1 MAIAIR
7 ELILLQLKPPC
18 VELSQLTLRFKTKNA
33 TGKQVIKS
41 AETLSS
47 VLLDV
52 SNWEPRALNDK
63 LAEYAFFP
71 LSHIFRDSREL
82 PVRAVEVALQCLD
95 VLISCGWRDKI
106 SPELGKQLLILLSFL
121 AGGSAVEANTQDVNE
136 ELGTAAFKCLQSLF
150 DTSKNAGLDGD
161 EEIQP
166 ENIPVLGHAFTVA
179 LDGVKNGPSIQVRLA
194 ASNSLESMIVSIS
207 DEETL
212 RGFFPGI
219 VSTLTKVIHPGGQRK
234 VSYKPLQRS
243 LQTLEKLLKKVI
255 SDERI
260 FGSSDRSKSKQK
272 NLDSWVEGTSRQVKL
287 ALANIVSLRYYER
300 SEVRLSLFRLCVS
313 ILENCKRTLHQCTT
327 MITESL
333 IVLSSQRYI
342 QESSER
348 MDSLRRILFNNPQLL
363 ETVKNSL
370 HDWILALPRIMLSN
384 DDSPKTRGIDR
395 ILAGFK
401 LISSQH
407 VISDVLNDAIAFN
420 LRASVSTAIQ
430 ASSSQKVN
438 SVSEASFE
446 VARLLQSSGAVSKFP
461 PVLFNEVSQKD
472 TLVGLQTLAQ
482 QLKILP
488 MSSKLKRGIIETL
501 RTLSGDEQL
510 ANLWLSIQLLRPE
523 ATDPEDVN
531 QYLDIQDNAED
542 AENRL
547 LDEVYSFSIDILS
560 RSAFEDESSWKL
572 QCLALEI
579 VALQAH
585 RQQQDFRPELVEA
598 LYPTLERMGS
608 NNAALQRHAM
618 TCLNLMSNAC
628 AYPSPAALITDNA
641 DYLVNALALKLNT
654 FEISPQAPQVL
665 VMMIK
670 LSGPGLIPYLD
681 DLIESIF
688 SILACFH
695 GYQRLV
701 ESVFIVL
708 HAIVE
713 ESAKSPLL
721 ALEPPTSTGVTKIK
735 PIYRPMELSDVA
747 ERIRSRNT
755 PIPDSDPDV
764 PPPIT
769 PQGPWQSDSSKAPAP
784 SIPEQEEAPPP
795 PPVKLLNTISLLTQ
809 HHLTSSSAPIV
820 LSLLSLLSSAFPP
833 LAAYPD
839 TLLPLLATLFPL
851 LFTRLHDPTPAIS
864 AAAAETLSQACAAG
878 GDFLSSRFD
887 DAWPDLFTLY
897 AKREREFHN
906 IEEKLLGHNRA
917 GGPRKRTC
925 DSLRGLIIAVVQHVG
940 VRTQMEDSI
949 FDMLG
954 AHLDVAG
961 VRQVLDGLNP
971 DFLWLVEEKA
981 RMKAGGEKLEKPLVP
996 DGWELRDL
1004 DLGLE

>member
-1 MAIAIR
+1 M
-7 ELILLQLKPPC
+7 
-18 VELSQLTLRFKTKNA
+18 
-33 TGKQVIKS
+33 
-41 AETLSS
+41 
-47 VLLDV
+47 
-52 SNWEPRALNDK
+52 
-63 LAEYAFFP
+63 
-71 LSHIFRDSREL
+71 
-82 PVRAVEVALQCLD
+82 EVALQCLD

-121 AGGSAVEANTQDVNE
+121 AGGSAVGANTQDVNE
-136 ELGTAAFKCLQSLF
+136 ELATAAFKCLQSLF

-166 ENIPVLGHAFTVA
+166 ENIPVLGHALTVV
-179 LDGVKNGPSIQVRLA
+179 LDAVKNGPSIQVRLA
-194 ASNSLESMIVSIS
+194 ASNSLESMIVRIS

-234 VSYKPLQRS
+234 VSYKPIQRS
-243 LQTLEKLLKKVI
+243 LQTLEELLKKVI

-287 ALANIVSLRYYER
+287 ALGNIISLRYHER

-313 ILENCKRTLHQCTT
+313 ILENCKRTLHQSTA

-333 IVLSSQRYI
+333 IVLSSQKYI

-348 MDSLRRILFNNPQLL
+348 MESLGRILFNNPQLL
-363 ETVKNSL
+363 ETVENSL
-370 HDWILALPRIMLSN
+370 HAWILALPRIMLSN
-384 DDSPKTRGIDR
+384 DDSPKTKGIDR
-395 ILAGFK
+395 ILTGFK
-401 LISSQH
+401 LISRQH
-407 VISDVLNDAIAFN
+407 VISNVLNDAIAFN
-420 LRASVSTAIQ
+420 LRASVSAAIQ
-430 ASSSQKVN
+430 ASSQNVT
-438 SVSEASFE
+438 SVSEAKFE
-446 VARLLQSSGAVSKFP
+446 VVRLLQSSDTVSKFP

-488 MSSKLKRGIIETL
+488 MSSKLKRGIVETL

-523 ATDPEDVN
+523 ATEPGVVN
-531 QYLDIQDNAED
+531 QYLEIQDNLED
-542 AENRL
+542 ADNRL
-547 LDEVYSFSIDILS
+547 LDEVYSFSIDVLS

-585 RQQQDFRPELVEA
+585 RQLQDFRPELVEA

-618 TCLNLMSNAC
+618 SCLNLMSSAC
-628 AYPSPAALITDNA
+628 AYSSPAALITENA
-641 DYLVNALALKLNT
+641 DYLVNAVALKLNT

-665 VMMIK
+665 VMMVK
-670 LSGPGLIPYLD
+670 FSGPALIPYLD

-688 SILACFH
+688 SILASFH

-713 ESAKSPLL
+713 ESAKSSLL
-721 ALEPPTSTGVTKIK
+721 ALEPPASTGMTKIK

-755 PIPDSDPDV
+755 PIPDPGPDV

-769 PQGPWQSDSSKAPAP
+769 PHEPWQSDSEAPLP
-784 SIPEQEEAPPP
+784 SIPEPEEAPPP
-795 PPVKLLNTISLLTQ
+795 PPVKLLNTISLLTE
-809 HHLTSSSAPIV
+809 HHLTSSSTPIV

-864 AAAAETLSQACAAG
+864 AAAAKTLSEACAAG

-887 DAWPDLFTLY
+887 DAWPDLCTLY
-897 AKREREFHN
+897 AKREREFHT
-906 IEEKLLGHNRA
+906 IEEKSLGRNRA
-917 GGPRKRTC
+917 GGPRKRTW

-961 VRQVLDGLNP
+961 VRQLLDGLNP

-981 RMKAGGEKLEKPLVP
+981 RMKSGGEKLEKPPVP

-1004 DLGLE
+1004 DLGL

>member
-1 MAIAIR
+1 M
-7 ELILLQLKPPC
+7 QLKPPC
-18 VELSQLTLRFKTKNA
+18 VELSRLTLRFKTKNA

-41 AETLSS
+41 AEILSRI
-47 VLLDV
+47 LLDV

-71 LSHIFRDSREL
+71 LSHIFRDSKEM

-95 VLISCGWRDKI
+95 VLITCGWRNKI

-121 AGGSAVEANTQDVNE
+121 AGGSAVEANTQEVNE

-161 EEIQP
+161 KEIQP

-179 LDGVKNGPSIQVRLA
+179 LDAVKNGPSIQVRLA

-260 FGSSDRSKSKQK
+260 FGSSDRSLSKQK
-272 NLDSWVEGTSRQVKL
+272 NLGSWIEGTSRQVKL
-287 ALANIVSLRYYER
+287 ALANIVSLRYHER
-300 SEVRLSLFRLCVS
+300 SEVRLSLFGLCVS
-313 ILENCKRTLHQCTT
+313 ILENCKRTLHQSTA
-327 MITESL
+327 MIIESL
-333 IVLSSQRYI
+333 VVLSSQQYI
-342 QESSER
+342 QENSER
-348 MDSLRRILFNNPQLL
+348 MESLRRILFDNPQLL
-363 ETVKNSL
+363 EIVKNSL

-384 DDSPKTRGIDR
+384 DDSPKTKGLDR
-395 ILAGFK
+395 ILTGFK
-401 LISSQH
+401 LICSQH

-420 LRASVSTAIQ
+420 LRASVSAAIQ

-446 VARLLQSSGAVSKFP
+446 VARLLQSSDTMSKFP
-461 PVLFNEVSQKD
+461 TVLFNEVSQKD
-472 TLVGLQTLAQ
+472 TLVGLQTLLQ
-482 QLKILP
+482 ELKVLP
-488 MSSKLKRGIIETL
+488 MSSKLKSGIVEIL
-501 RTLSGDEQL
+501 RTVSGDEQL
-510 ANLWLSIQLLRPE
+510 ASLWLSIQLLRPE
-523 ATDPEDVN
+523 AMEEDVN
-531 QYLDIQDNAED
+531 QYLETQDNPED
-542 AENRL
+542 ADNML
-547 LDEVYSFSIDILS
+547 LDEVYSFSIDVLS
-560 RSAFEDESSWKL
+560 KPAFEDESSWKL

-585 RQQQDFRPELVEA
+585 RQQQGFRPELVEA

-618 TCLNLMSNAC
+618 TCLNLMSSAC
-628 AYPSPAALITDNA
+628 AYPSPAALITENA
-641 DYLVNALALKLNT
+641 DYLVNAVALKLNT

-665 VMMIK
+665 VMMVK
-670 LSGPGLIPYLD
+670 LCGPALIPYLD

-701 ESVFIVL
+701 ESIFIVL

-721 ALEPPTSTGVTKIK
+721 ALERPASTGTTKIK
-735 PIYRPMELSDVA
+735 PMYRPMELSDLA

-755 PIPDSDPDV
+755 PIPDPDPGV
-764 PPPIT
+764 SPPIT
-769 PQGPWQSDSSKAPAP
+769 PQEPWQSDSSEAPPP
-784 SIPEQEEAPPP
+784 SIPEPEEAPPP
-795 PPVKLLNTISLLTQ
+795 PPIKLLHTISILTQ
-809 HHLTSSSAPIV
+809 HYLTSSSAPVI

-851 LFTRLHDPTPAIS
+851 LFTRLHDPNPAIS
-864 AAAAETLSQACAAG
+864 AAAAETLSEACAAG

-887 DAWPDLFTLY
+887 DAWPDLCTVY
-897 AKREREFHN
+897 AKREGEFHT
-906 IEEKLLGHNRA
+906 IEEKSLGRNRA
-917 GGPRKRTC
+917 GGPRKRAW
-925 DSLRGLIIAVVQHVG
+925 DSLRGLIIAVVQYVG

-954 AHLDVAG
+954 AHLNVAG

-996 DGWELRDL
+996 DGWELWDL
-1004 DLGLE
+1004 DLDLE

>member
-1 MAIAIR
+1 M
-7 ELILLQLKPPC
+7 
-18 VELSQLTLRFKTKNA
+18 
-33 TGKQVIKS
+33 
-41 AETLSS
+41 
-47 VLLDV
+47 
-52 SNWEPRALNDK
+52 
-63 LAEYAFFP
+63 
-71 LSHIFRDSREL
+71 
-82 PVRAVEVALQCLD
+82 EVALQCLD
-95 VLISCGWRDKI
+95 VLISCGWRDKV

-121 AGGSAVEANTQDVNE
+121 AGGSAVEVNTQDVNE

-150 DTSKNAGLDGD
+150 DASKNAGLDGD
-161 EEIQP
+161 EEIQS
-166 ENIPVLGHAFTVA
+166 ENIPVLGHAITVA
-179 LDGVKNGPSIQVRLA
+179 LDAVKSGPSLQVRLA
-194 ASNSLESMIVSIS
+194 ASDSLESMIVSIS

-212 RGFFPGI
+212 RRFFPGI
-219 VSTLTKVIHPGGQRK
+219 VSTLAKVIHSGGQKR
-234 VSYKPLQRS
+234 VSYRPLQRS

-260 FGSSDRSKSKQK
+260 FGSAERSKSKQK
-272 NLDSWVEGTSRQVKL
+272 MVESWVEGTSRQVKL
-287 ALANIVSLRYYER
+287 ALANIISLRYHER
-300 SEVRLSLFRLCVS
+300 SEVRLSLFGLCVS
-313 ILENCKRTLHQCTT
+313 ILEDCKRTLNQSTA
-327 MITESL
+327 MMTESL
-333 IVLSSQRYI
+333 IVISSQKYM
-342 QESSER
+342 QENSEP
-348 MDSLRRILFNNPQLL
+348 MESLRRLLFNNPQLV
-363 ETVKNSL
+363 ETVKDLL
-370 HDWILALPRIMLSN
+370 HDWIFALPRIMLSN
-384 DDSPKTRGIDR
+384 DDLPKIKAIDR
-395 ILAGFK
+395 IITGFK

-420 LRASVSTAIQ
+420 LRASVSAAIQ

-438 SVSEASFE
+438 IVSETSFE
-446 VARLLQSSGAVSKFP
+446 VARLLQSSDSVSKFA

-482 QLKILP
+482 QLNILP
-488 MSSKLKRGIIETL
+488 MSSRLKRGIVETL
-501 RTLSGDEQL
+501 RTMSGHEQL

-523 ATDPEDVN
+523 TTEQKALNLYLNIEDSPEDA
-531 QYLDIQDNAED
+531 D
-542 AENRL
+542 NRL
-547 LDEVYSFSIDILS
+547 LDDVYSFSIDVLS

-585 RQQQDFRPELVEA
+585 RQQRDFRPELVEA

-618 TCLNLMSNAC
+618 TCLTLISSAC
-628 AYPSPAALITDNA
+628 AYPSPAAIISDNA
-641 DYLVNALALKLNT
+641 DYLVNALTLKLNT

-670 LSGPGLIPYLD
+670 LSGPALIPYLD

-708 HAIVE
+708 QAIVE
-713 ESAKSPLL
+713 ESAKSPFL
-721 ALEPPTSTGVTKIK
+721 ALEPAASAGVTKFK
-735 PIYRPMELSDVA
+735 SIYRPMELSDVA
-747 ERIRSRNT
+747 ERIRCQKT
-755 PIPDSDPDV
+755 PIPEPDPDV
-764 PPPIT
+764 PPPLT
-769 PQGPWQSDSSKAPAP
+769 PQKPWQADSSEAPST
-784 SIPEQEEAPPP
+784 SIPEPEEMPPP

-809 HHLTSSSAPIV
+809 HHLTSASPPII
-820 LSLLSLLSSAFPP
+820 LSLLSVLSSAFPP

-851 LFTRLHDPTPAIS
+851 LFTRLHDPNPGIS
-864 AAAAETLSQACAAG
+864 AAAAGTLSEACAAG

-887 DAWPDLFTLY
+887 DAWPDLCNLY
-897 AKREREFHN
+897 AKREREFHT
-906 IEEKLLGHNRA
+906 IEEKLLGCNRA
-917 GGPRKRTC
+917 GGPRKRSW
-925 DSLRGLIIAVVQHVG
+925 DSLRGLVIAVVQHVG
-940 VRTQMEDSI
+940 VRMQLEDSI

-954 AHLDVAG
+954 AQLDVAG
-961 VRQVLDGLNP
+961 VRQVLEGLNP

-996 DGWELRDL
+996 DGWELWDL

>member
-1 MAIAIR
+1 M
-7 ELILLQLKPPC
+7 
-18 VELSQLTLRFKTKNA
+18 
-33 TGKQVIKS
+33 
-41 AETLSS
+41 
-47 VLLDV
+47 
-52 SNWEPRALNDK
+52 
-63 LAEYAFFP
+63 
-71 LSHIFRDSREL
+71 

-95 VLISCGWRDKI
+95 VLISCGWRDKV

-121 AGGSAVEANTQDVNE
+121 AGGSAVEINTQDVNE

-150 DTSKNAGLDGD
+150 DASKNAGLDGD
-161 EEIQP
+161 EEIQT
-166 ENIPVLGHAFTVA
+166 ENIPVLGHAITVA
-179 LDGVKNGPSIQVRLA
+179 LDAVKSGPSLQVRLA
-194 ASNSLESMIVSIS
+194 ASDSLESMILSIS
-207 DEETL
+207 DEDIL
-212 RGFFPGI
+212 RRFFPGI
-219 VSTLTKVIHPGGQRK
+219 VSTLAKVIHPGGQKRA
-234 VSYKPLQRS
+234 SYKPLQRS
-243 LQTLEKLLKKVI
+243 LQILEKLLKRVL

-260 FGSSDRSKSKQK
+260 FGSADRSNSKQK
-272 NLDSWVEGTSRQVKL
+272 MVESWVEGTSRQVKL
-287 ALANIVSLRYYER
+287 ALANIISLRYHER
-300 SEVRLSLFRLCVS
+300 SEIRLSLFGLCVS
-313 ILENCKRTLHQCTT
+313 ILEGCKKTLHQCTAM
-327 MITESL
+327 MIESL
-333 IVLSSQRYI
+333 IVISSQKYV

-348 MDSLRRILFNNPQLL
+348 MESLRRLLFNNPQLM
-363 ETVKNSL
+363 ETVKDLL
-370 HDWILALPRIMLSN
+370 HDWIFALPRIMLSN
-384 DDSPKTRGIDR
+384 NDLPKIKAIDR
-395 ILAGFK
+395 IITGFK
-401 LISSQH
+401 LISSQN

-420 LRASVSTAIQ
+420 IRASVSAAIQ

-438 SVSEASFE
+438 IVSEASFE
-446 VARLLQSSGAVSKFP
+446 VARLLKSSDSVSKFAP
-461 PVLFNEVSQKD
+461 ILFNEVSQKD

-482 QLKILP
+482 QLSILP
-488 MSSKLKRGIIETL
+488 MSSSLKRGIVETL
-501 RTLSGDEQL
+501 RTMSGHEQL

-523 ATDPEDVN
+523 TREQKAVNLYLNIEDSPEDT
-531 QYLDIQDNAED
+531 DE
-542 AENRL
+542 RL
-547 LDEVYSFSIDILS
+547 LDDVYSFSIEVLS

-618 TCLNLMSNAC
+618 TCLTLISSAC
-628 AYPSPAALITDNA
+628 GYPSPAAIISDNA

-670 LSGPGLIPYLD
+670 LSGPALIPYLD

-708 HAIVE
+708 QAIVE

-721 ALEPPTSTGVTKIK
+721 ALEPPASAGVRKFK
-735 PIYRPMELSDVA
+735 SIYRPTELSDLA
-747 ERIRSRNT
+747 KRIRCRKA
-755 PIPDSDPDV
+755 PIPEPDLDV
-764 PPPIT
+764 PPPLT
-769 PQGPWQSDSSKAPAP
+769 PQKPWHADSSEAP
-784 SIPEQEEAPPP
+784 STSITEPEEVPPP

-809 HHLTSSSAPIV
+809 HHLTSPSPPII
-820 LSLLSLLSSAFPP
+820 LSLLSVLSCAFPP

-851 LFTRLHDPTPAIS
+851 LFTRLHDPNPAIS
-864 AAAAETLSQACAAG
+864 AAAAGTLSEACAVG

-887 DAWPDLFTLY
+887 DAWPDLCNLY
-897 AKREREFHN
+897 AKRKREFN
-906 IEEKLLGHNRA
+906 TIEEKLLGCNRA
-917 GGPRKRTC
+917 GGPRKRSW
-925 DSLRGLIIAVVQHVG
+925 DSLRGLVIAVVQHVG
-940 VRTQMEDSI
+940 VRMQMEDSI

-954 AHLDVAG
+954 EHLDVEG
-961 VRQVLDGLNP
+961 VRQVLEGLNP

-981 RMKAGGEKLEKPLVP
+981 RMKAGGEKLEKPLVVP
-996 DGWELRDL
+996 DGWELWDL

>member
-1 MAIAIR
+1 MPI
-7 ELILLQLKPPC
+7 
-18 VELSQLTLRFKTKNA
+18 
-33 TGKQVIKS
+33 
-41 AETLSS
+41 
-47 VLLDV
+47 
-52 SNWEPRALNDK
+52 
-63 LAEYAFFP
+63 
-71 LSHIFRDSREL
+71 
-82 PVRAVEVALQCLD
+82 RAVEVALQCLE
-95 VLISCGWRDKI
+95 VLISCGWRDKV

-121 AGGSAVEANTQDVNE
+121 AGGSAVEVNTQDVNE

-150 DTSKNAGLDGD
+150 DASKNAGLDGD
-161 EEIQP
+161 EEIQS
-166 ENIPVLGHAFTVA
+166 ENIPVLGHAITVA
-179 LDGVKNGPSIQVRLA
+179 LDAVKGGPSLQVRLA
-194 ASNSLESMIVSIS
+194 AFDSLESMIISIS

-212 RGFFPGI
+212 RRFFPGI
-219 VSTLTKVIHPGGQRK
+219 VSTLAKVIHPASQKK

-260 FGSSDRSKSKQK
+260 FGSADRSKSKQK
-272 NLDSWVEGTSRQVKL
+272 MVESWVEGTSQQVKL
-287 ALANIVSLRYYER
+287 ALANIISIRYHER
-300 SEVRLSLFRLCVS
+300 SEIRLSLFGLCAS
-313 ILENCKRTLHQCTT
+313 ILEDCKRTLHQSAA
-327 MITESL
+327 MMTESL
-333 IVLSSQRYI
+333 IVISSQKYM
-342 QESSER
+342 QENSEQ
-348 MDSLRRILFNNPQLL
+348 MESLRRLLFNNPQLL
-363 ETVKNSL
+363 ETVKDLL
-370 HDWILALPRIMLSN
+370 HDWIFALPRIMLSN
-384 DDSPKTRGIDR
+384 DDLPKIKAIDR
-395 ILAGFK
+395 IITGFK
-401 LISSQH
+401 LISSQN
-407 VISDVLNDAIAFN
+407 VTSDVLNDAIAFN
-420 LRASVSTAIQ
+420 LRASVCAAIQ

-438 SVSEASFE
+438 IVSEASFE
-446 VARLLQSSGAVSKFP
+446 VARLLRSSDSVSKFA

-472 TLVGLQTLAQ
+472 TLAGLQTLAR
-482 QLKILP
+482 QLNILP
-488 MSSKLKRGIIETL
+488 MSSRLKRGIVETL
-501 RTLSGDEQL
+501 RTMSGHEQL
-510 ANLWLSIQLLRPE
+510 ANLWLSIQFLRPE
-523 ATDPEDVN
+523 TTEQKAVNLYLNIEDSPEDA
-531 QYLDIQDNAED
+531 DE
-542 AENRL
+542 RL
-547 LDEVYSFSIDILS
+547 LDDVYSFSIDVLS

-618 TCLNLMSNAC
+618 TCLTLISSAC
-628 AYPSPAALITDNA
+628 AYPSPAAIISDNA

-670 LSGPGLIPYLD
+670 LSGPALIPYLD

-708 HAIVE
+708 QAIVE

-721 ALEPPTSTGVTKIK
+721 ALEPPASAGVTKFK
-735 PIYRPMELSDVA
+735 SIYRPTELSDVA
-747 ERIRSRNT
+747 ERIRCRKT
-755 PIPDSDPDV
+755 PIPEPDLDV
-764 PPPIT
+764 PPPLT
-769 PQGPWQSDSSKAPAP
+769 PQKPWQADSSETPST
-784 SIPEQEEAPPP
+784 SIPEPEEVPPP

-809 HHLTSSSAPIV
+809 HHLTSPSPPII
-820 LSLLSLLSSAFPP
+820 LSLLSVLSSAFPP

-851 LFTRLHDPTPAIS
+851 LFTRLHDPNPAIS
-864 AAAAETLSQACAAG
+864 AAAAGTLSEACAVG

-887 DAWPDLFTLY
+887 DAWPDLCNLY
-897 AKREREFHN
+897 AKREREFHT
-906 IEEKLLGHNRA
+906 IEEKLLGCNRA
-917 GGPRKRTC
+917 GGPRKRSW

-940 VRTQMEDSI
+940 VRMQMEDSI

-954 AHLDVAG
+954 AHLNVAG
-961 VRQVLDGLNP
+961 VRQVLESLNP

-996 DGWELRDL
+996 DGWELWDL

>member
-1 MAIAIR
+1 M
-7 ELILLQLKPPC
+7 
-18 VELSQLTLRFKTKNA
+18 
-33 TGKQVIKS
+33 
-41 AETLSS
+41 
-47 VLLDV
+47 
-52 SNWEPRALNDK
+52 
-63 LAEYAFFP
+63 
-71 LSHIFRDSREL
+71 
-82 PVRAVEVALQCLD
+82 EVALQCLD
-95 VLISCGWRDKI
+95 VLISCGWRDEI

-136 ELGTAAFKCLQSLF
+136 ELATAAFKCLQSLF

-166 ENIPVLGHAFTVA
+166 ENIPVLGHAFTVV
-179 LDGVKNGPSIQVRLA
+179 LDAVKNGPSIQVRLA
-194 ASNSLESMIVSIS
+194 ASNSLESMIVRIS

-234 VSYKPLQRS
+234 VSYKPIQRS
-243 LQTLEKLLKKVI
+243 LQTLEELLKKVI

-287 ALANIVSLRYYER
+287 ALGNIISLRYHER
-300 SEVRLSLFRLCVS
+300 SEVRLSLFRLCIS
-313 ILENCKRTLHQCTT
+313 ILENCKRTLHQSTA

-333 IVLSSQRYI
+333 IVLSSQKYI

-348 MDSLRRILFNNPQLL
+348 MESLGRILFNNPQLL
-363 ETVKNSL
+363 ETVENSL
-370 HDWILALPRIMLSN
+370 HAWILALPRIMLSN
-384 DDSPKTRGIDR
+384 DDSPKTKGIDR
-395 ILAGFK
+395 ILTGFK
-401 LISSQH
+401 LISRQH
-407 VISDVLNDAIAFN
+407 VISNVLNDAIAFN
-420 LRASVSTAIQ
+420 LRASVSAAIQ
-430 ASSSQKVN
+430 ASSQNLN
-438 SVSEASFE
+438 SVSEAKFE
-446 VARLLQSSGAVSKFP
+446 VVRLLQSSDTVSKFP

-488 MSSKLKRGIIETL
+488 MSSKLKRGIVETL

-523 ATDPEDVN
+523 ATEPGVVN
-531 QYLDIQDNAED
+531 QYPEIQDNPED
-542 AENRL
+542 ADNRL
-547 LDEVYSFSIDILS
+547 LDEVYSFSIDVLS

-585 RQQQDFRPELVEA
+585 RQLQDFRPELVEA

-618 TCLNLMSNAC
+618 SCLNLMSSAC
-628 AYPSPAALITDNA
+628 EYSSPAALITENA
-641 DYLVNALALKLNT
+641 DYLVNAVALKLNT

-665 VMMIK
+665 VMMVK
-670 LSGPGLIPYLD
+670 FSGPALIPYLD

-688 SILACFH
+688 SILASFH

-713 ESAKSPLL
+713 ESAKSSLL
-721 ALEPPTSTGVTKIK
+721 ALEPPASTGMKKSK

-755 PIPDSDPDV
+755 PIPDPGPDV

-769 PQGPWQSDSSKAPAP
+769 PHEPWQIDSSEAPLP
-784 SIPEQEEAPPP
+784 SIPEPEEAPPP
-795 PPVKLLNTISLLTQ
+795 PPVKLLNTISLLTE
-809 HHLTSSSAPIV
+809 HHLTSSSTPIV

-864 AAAAETLSQACAAG
+864 AAAAKTLSEACAAG

-887 DAWPDLFTLY
+887 DAWPDLCTLY
-897 AKREREFHN
+897 AKREREFHT
-906 IEEKLLGHNRA
+906 IEEKSLGRNRT
-917 GGPRKRTC
+917 GGPRKRTW

-961 VRQVLDGLNP
+961 VRQLLDGLNP

-981 RMKAGGEKLEKPLVP
+981 RMKSGGEKLEKPPVP

-1004 DLGLE
+1004 DLVL